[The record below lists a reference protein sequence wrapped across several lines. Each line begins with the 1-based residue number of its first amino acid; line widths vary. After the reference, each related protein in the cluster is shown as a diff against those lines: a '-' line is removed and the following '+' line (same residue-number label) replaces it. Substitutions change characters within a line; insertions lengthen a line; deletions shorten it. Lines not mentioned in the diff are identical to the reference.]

1 MSIREHEAVN
11 LVLNWIDSNA
21 WISLEASHVDLVVE
35 VANVAYNSVVLHL
48 GHVGGHDDAFV
59 AGASDVDIGC
69 REHRLETSDFKA
81 FHAGLKGADGV
92 NFGDDNTSTAV
103 LHSCSTALAN
113 ITISTDD
120 DLLTSDHDV
129 GSTHEA
135 ISDRV
140 TATIDVVELLLGD

>member
-1 MSIREHEAVN
+1 M
-11 LVLNWIDSNA
+11 
-21 WISLEASHVDLVVE
+21 
-35 VANVAYNSVVLHL
+35 ANVAYNSVVLHL

-59 AGASDVDIGC
+59 AGASDVDIGS
-69 REHRLETSDFKA
+69 RKHRLETSDFKA

-120 DLLTSDHDV
+120 DLLTSDHDI